1 MRCPSPQ
8 PWMSHSSASCAP
20 AEPGE
25 ELSSGE
31 FRSRWGAQSLG
42 SCWSISWTEWGKR
55 ETCMVG
61 AISCRIGVNLDSL
74 RSTGA
79 LPSEREANPAAA
91 RGPCGG
97 RQDRTWLRLSDK
109 SHFLLPLSSRR
120 GLPPDDQGSGRG
132 CAVPKAGSREGSD
145 FPPLSLTQREE
156 KPRRG
161 EALTKGALA
170 TRSSR

>member
-1 MRCPSPQ
+1 MG
-8 PWMSHSSASCAP
+8 SA
-20 AEPGE
+20 ELGE
-25 ELSSGE
+25 LLEHLLDRVGE
-31 FRSRWGAQSLG
+31 R
-42 SCWSISWTEWGKR
+42 K
-55 ETCMVG
+55 TCMVG

-120 GLPPDDQGSGRG
+120 GLPPDDQGSDRG